1 MKSYKEKLA
10 VITTFIFDVDGV
22 LTDGKVNIYKD
33 ELVRN
38 LNIRDCF
45 ALDYA
50 SKMEYK
56 IFIITKGDSLTVEKQ
71 LLGFGATEVCLNS
84 VNKLHVY
91 DTLKSKYEFT
101 DEEVV
106 YMGDDIPDYNV
117 LKVVGVSACPQDAAV
132 EIKEICDY
140 QSPYSGGNRCVRDI
154 IEQTLRVQGRWFS
167 AGPADN
173 H

>member
-10 VITTFIFDVDGV
+10 AITTFIFDVDGV
-22 LTDGKVNIYKD
+22 LTDGKVHFYKD
-33 ELVRN
+33 EQVRSFN
-38 LNIRDCF
+38 MRDCF
-45 ALDYA
+45 AINYA
-50 SKMEYK
+50 AKMEYQL
-56 IFIITKGDSLTVEKQ
+56 FIITKGDSQTVEKQ
-71 LLGFGATEVCLNS
+71 LLDFGATEVCLNA

-117 LKVVGVSACPQDAAV
+117 LKVVGVSTCPQDAAP
-132 EIKEICDY
+132 EIKQICDY

-154 IEQTLRVQGRWFS
+154 IEQTLRVQGKWFS
-167 AGPADN
+167 IGKTN
-173 H
+173 KL